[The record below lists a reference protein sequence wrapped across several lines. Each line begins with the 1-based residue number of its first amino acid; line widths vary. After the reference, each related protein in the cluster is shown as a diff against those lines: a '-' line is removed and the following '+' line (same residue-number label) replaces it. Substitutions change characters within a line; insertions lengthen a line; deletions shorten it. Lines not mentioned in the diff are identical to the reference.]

1 MVNKPGRAKWG
12 DIVLKRGYALN
23 PETPAQLA
31 AFLMDTMNKES
42 DGEAL
47 TLRAINEIADSGPA
61 GLKLLEDTRRRDDY
75 WFAGRSVASLAHSV
89 ARIRAMIAGRLGR

>member
-1 MVNKPGRAKWG
+1 MAHKPGRVKWG
-12 DIVLKRGYALN
+12 DIVLKRGFTNN

-31 AFLMDTMNKES
+31 TFLMDTLNKES
-42 DGEAL
+42 DGQAL
-47 TLRAINEIADSGPA
+47 TLRTINEIADSGPE
-61 GLKLLEDTRRRDDY
+61 GLQLLEDTRRRDDY

>member
-1 MVNKPGRAKWG
+1 MAYNPGRTKWG
-12 DIVLKRGYALN
+12 DVVLNRGYASN

-31 AFLMDTMNKES
+31 TFLMDTMNKES

-47 TLRAINEIADSGPA
+47 TIRTIDEIASSGPE
-61 GLKLLEDTRRRDDY
+61 GRQLLEDTRRRDDY
-75 WFAGRSVASLAHSV
+75 WFAGRSVSALAFSV